1 MESIFISITAGIL
14 FGWLDV
20 FNYSKKKYLNRLST
34 LALLIML
41 WCLGAKIGCDDELLR
56 NLGLLGFRAV
66 IMAFGI
72 IAGSLLLLWLV
83 TRFFADDIRK
93 EEQEGK
99 E

>member
-20 FNYSKKKYLNRLST
+20 FNYNKKKILNQLST
-34 LALLIML
+34 VALLIML

-66 IMAFGI
+66 IMAFGSI
-72 IAGSLLLLWLV
+72 GGSVLLLWLV
-83 TRFFADDIRK
+83 TRLFVYDISQ
-93 EEQEGK
+93 EEQEDK
-99 E
+99 K